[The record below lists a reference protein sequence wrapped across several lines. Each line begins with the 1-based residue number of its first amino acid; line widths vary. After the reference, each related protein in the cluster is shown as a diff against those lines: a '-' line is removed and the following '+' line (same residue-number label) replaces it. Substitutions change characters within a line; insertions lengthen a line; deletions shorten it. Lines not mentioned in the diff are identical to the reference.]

1 MISTNQMHVSNEM
14 QYFEDDE
21 SCFVVTFSCHLG
33 HVVYSDLK
41 VKTAE
46 IVMIWLVNIYS
57 TEHDQ

>member
-46 IVMIWLVNIYS
+46 IVMI
-57 TEHDQ
+57 